1 MKYKL
6 PKIQNANLA
15 GKRVFVRADLD
26 VPLSEVRGQRLEA
39 RVEDDTRLV
48 AGLPT
53 IHYLLEQGAKVIIGG
68 HLGRPKGVDKSLS
81 LEPVAEWLR
90 QKFKVQSSKFKVR
103 ERDGF
108 GGWEITPSLFLLE
121 NLRFYE
127 GEERNPSTHSVNSG
141 QAGSGQEFA
150 QKLAKLADIY
160 VNDAF
165 AMCHRNHASIIGV
178 ASLLPHY
185 AGLRL
190 QKEVEILGQIL
201 ENPKR
206 PLIVVI
212 GGQKIETKL
221 PLIEK
226 MENFADFVL
235 VGGKIA
241 QEAQKF
247 KAKLNSKVIV
257 ASSNQEGTD
266 ITAESLNQFLLIIK
280 QAKTIVWNGP
290 MGRIGALLGNKNF
303 LVPHS
308 QTARHANSENF
319 VPSLRQNPS
328 PAAGSP
334 RSDSERGTEDL
345 AKAIVESSAYKVV
358 GGGDTTEF
366 IKRIGLFDKFDFVST
381 GGGAML
387 TFLSGEKLP
396 GLEALTA
403 D

>member
-1 MKYKL
+1 M
-6 PKIQNANLA
+6 
-15 GKRVFVRADLD
+15 
-26 VPLSEVRGQRLEA
+26 
-39 RVEDDTRLV
+39 
-48 AGLPT
+48 
-53 IHYLLEQGAKVIIGG
+53 
-68 HLGRPKGVDKSLS
+68 
-81 LEPVAEWLR
+81 
-90 QKFKVQSSKFKVR
+90 
-103 ERDGF
+103 
-108 GGWEITPSLFLLE
+108 
-121 NLRFYE
+121 RFYE

-247 KAKLNSKVIV
+247 
-257 ASSNQEGTD
+257 
-266 ITAESLNQFLLIIK
+266 
-280 QAKTIVWNGP
+280 
-290 MGRIGALLGNKNF
+290 
-303 LVPHS
+303 
-308 QTARHANSENF
+308 
-319 VPSLRQNPS
+319 
-328 PAAGSP
+328 
-334 RSDSERGTEDL
+334 
-345 AKAIVESSAYKVV
+345 
-358 GGGDTTEF
+358 
-366 IKRIGLFDKFDFVST
+366 
-381 GGGAML
+381 
-387 TFLSGEKLP
+387 
-396 GLEALTA
+396 
-403 D
+403 

>member
-1 MKYKL
+1 MQKL
-6 PKIQNANLA
+6 PNIRETDVKD
-15 GKRVFVRADLD
+15 KTVFLRADLD
-26 VPLSEVRGQRLEA
+26 VPLLKDGRWKMENGKFEI
-39 RVEDDTRLV
+39 EDDMRLV
-48 AGLPT
+48 AGMPT
-53 IHYLLEQGAKVIIGG
+53 IQYLLEQGAKVVIGG
-68 HLGRPKGVDKSLS
+68 HLGRPMPLNNELRIKNHELS
-81 LEPVAEWLR
+81 LRPVAEWLT
-90 QKFKVQSSKFKVR
+90 KHFHNSLFVLHDSKLGDF
-103 ERDGF
+103 DG
-108 GGWEITPSLFLLE
+108 WKISANIFLLE

-127 GEERNPSTHSVNSG
+127 GEEKNPST
-141 QAGSGQEFA
+141 GSGQVFA
-150 QKLAKLADIY
+150 QKLAKLANIY

-165 AMCHRNHASIIGV
+165 AMCHRNHSSIVGV
-178 ASLLPHY
+178 PKLLPHY
-185 AGLRL
+185 AGIRL
-190 QKEVEILGQIL
+190 QKEISVLNEIL

-206 PLIVVI
+206 PLVVII

-226 MENFADFVL
+226 MEKFADFVL

-241 QEAQKF
+241 QEAKKV
-247 KAKLNSKVIV
+247 KANLNSKVVV

-266 ITAESLNQFLLIIK
+266 IKEESLAQILSIIK

-290 MGRIGALLGNKNF
+290 MGRIGALLGNENF

-319 VPSLRQNPS
+319 VPSLRQNLS
-328 PAAGSP
+328 PAL
-334 RSDSERGTEDL
+334 DSVEDTERGTKEL
-345 AKAIVESSAYKVV
+345 AKAIAESSAYKVV

-366 IKRIGLFDKFDFVST
+366 IKKIGLFDKFDFVST

-387 TFLSGEKLP
+387 TFLSGQKLP